1 MGPSKYAGLVISSIS
16 ILLAATISSV
26 PVQAATCGG
35 TIEMPQIL
43 TTGDQ
48 TTDLDVTGPCEVRA
62 GNYTFHNVNVYKKAG
77 SETPGILTFVDA
89 DINLYAESILVENQ
103 GSLIAGTEQS
113 PIGTNGGVLTIHL
126 WGKQSDAGILC
137 KSDLRCGVGADVW
150 NSNPAPPPMDQKP
163 SPPTSCNSSDGRT
176 LPKLPGDV
184 SDCFYRYQTLDMSDD
199 TLPAYFGH
207 KVLAVSY
214 GGTLHL
220 FGKKGATYAN
230 NGSSVRCADTDPSC
244 SGTSWIRLKGSLTPT
259 ATSMTLDGVVD
270 WTDQDHI
277 VLTSTDFLPGHSEE
291 LIINGNPVVD
301 NTAKTTMFHFT
312 NADGVTTGV
321 KWPHNG
327 IEYMYGSK
335 VPSRLGLPQTSIENR
350 AAVGLLS
357 RSIQIVSEGDT
368 TPIAP
373 MYETTFPP
381 EPTDGSVGYF
391 FGGHTIVRQG
401 FLSYQIQGVQFHQ
414 LGQGGSIM
422 HYPVHFHMARMTPGP
437 AITFVKDSSIDD
449 SMTRWITVHATQGVL
464 LARNVGYKSIGHGYY
479 LEDGTETDN
488 RLYSNLGVFARGAV
502 DNIQNPRK
510 VPGILTATTP
520 QEENPSLLG
529 FNNFPYYSDS
539 DRPTVFW
546 IMNGWNDFEYN
557 VAAGAGTCGA
567 CYWLVPA
574 AISGPSQN
582 QKWFGYAS
590 EQQGI
595 DRAATT
601 PLKTFFGNSCSSAM
615 TAFTEVG
622 NMSACLGVNNHISNE
637 SNLKMLSSEQ
647 AANAYKYENGQ
658 KHIDPYYWPQFA
670 DKGRTATRC
679 PDADKGVPDADCAK
693 PEVKVCNSGTEEN
706 CDVTVLDNFTT
717 SFNWEEKNFAAIWM
731 RPFWSLVVN
740 SAVTDVLNG
749 GVNFVTSGDFSKSSV
764 PTGFW
769 ALSRKTV
776 NVGSTQWHNAQN
788 TLLEDN
794 PLTSNAGPFNPFS
807 SKTLLCPD
815 GASKLK
821 GLKCGPDPTSGQ
833 QNNAFCL
840 SKEEGVSI
848 QLDNWSTFQRF
859 TSVYDGPTYQDSNA
873 YLDILPTYLTSDGNA
888 PNAGNATLCKPNA
901 SNGNPCVNTGFM
913 NASLPGV
920 RADQLNN
927 ACYLPNT
934 AIGWKQPNGF
944 YYAPAFHSNNLF
956 FDNVGI
962 RHFVIE
968 PLFKPGTFT
977 SPLDQTK
984 PTDPVRMANCYWSD
998 TIYNAFTDIDRQTV
1012 LNDDDG
1018 TLTGLTS
1025 PLYPPHK
1032 TETIS
1037 VNEQDFFDA
1046 PFEAP
1051 ECSSDLA
1058 LNATADAK
1066 CPPNTAKTSP
1076 YEYLSVALF
1085 PECALDVPANDAP
1098 LRMCDDA
1105 NSNWGSNCENAPGP
1119 PFGCAG
1125 VNIYRQLLTQGEA
1138 AGLPQQLR
1146 MMGQNTFQRSALT
1159 TNHGSYYIDTT
1170 VSKTAQEKQGAVSF
1184 SAFASKKKYDIFFL
1198 YSKPDTQ
1205 QTYKLYVGV
1214 ADPNY
1219 ATTHV
1224 KFGYVNID
1232 NQLYTFKEEGS
1243 GSLPEK
1249 WIADYKDGY
1258 LILTVDMSGTGTS
1271 GLAKD
1276 FARTE
1281 SMCQP
1286 KTMCSWNSRLNQCA
1300 CNPNSPY
1307 YSLCQQRNAN
1317 SDTVCSWS
1325 VKDLDCPAKGCPGLQ
1340 ITFPDNFTPDDATD
1354 HHRPAPTEFTA
1365 EPNYK
1370 ENWDVPFNLESKD
1383 IANDQCYYTRQPSA
1397 LTCP

>member
-1 MGPSKYAGLVISSIS
+1 MNPSKYAGLVTSSIF
-16 ILLAATISSV
+16 ILLAAMISA
-26 PVQAATCGG
+26 PAQAATCGG
-35 TIEMPQIL
+35 TTGAPQIL

-62 GNYTFHNVNVYKKAG
+62 GNYTFHNVNIYKKAG
-77 SETPGILTFVDA
+77 SDTAGTLTFVDA
-89 DINLYAESILVENQ
+89 DINFYAESILVENQ

-137 KSDLRCGVGADVW
+137 KGESLRCGVSTEVW
-150 NSNPAPPPMDQKP
+150 NSNPAPPPMDRMP
-163 SPPTSCNSSDGRT
+163 EPPASCESSNGTT
-176 LPKLPGDV
+176 LPKLPGEV
-184 SDCFYRYQTLDMSDD
+184 SDCFYRYQTLDMSDE

-207 KVLAVSY
+207 KVLAVSF

-220 FGKKGATYAN
+220 FGKKGATYAGS
-230 NGSSVRCADTDPSC
+230 GSSARCADTDPSC
-244 SGTSWIRLKGSLTPT
+244 SGTSWVRLKGSLTPT

-270 WTDQDHI
+270 WADQDHI
-277 VLTSTDFLPGHSEE
+277 VLTSTDFLPGHAEE
-291 LIINGNPVVD
+291 LIIQGNPVVD
-301 NTAKTTMFHFT
+301 STGKTTTFHFA

-327 IEYMYGSK
+327 IEYTYGSK
-335 VPSRLGLPQTSIENR
+335 VPTRLGLPQTSIETR

-357 RSIQIVSEGDT
+357 RSIKIVSEGDT
-368 TPIAP
+368 APVAP
-373 MYETTFPP
+373 MFETTFPP

-391 FGGHTIVRQG
+391 FGGHTVVRQG
-401 FLSYQIQGVQFHQ
+401 FLSYQVQGVQFHQ

-422 HYPVHFHMARMTPGP
+422 HYPVHFHMARMTPG
-437 AITFVKDSSIDD
+437 AATTFVKDSSIDD
-449 SMTRWITVHATQGVL
+449 SMTRWITIHATQGVL
-464 LARNVGYKSIGHGYY
+464 VARNVGYKSIGHGYY
-479 LEDGTETDN
+479 LEDGTETN
-488 RLYSNLGVFARGAV
+488 NELYSNLGVFARAAV

-520 QEENPSLLG
+520 TEENPTAPG

-539 DRPTVFW
+539 DRPAVFW
-546 IMNGWNDFEYN
+546 IMNGWNDFEHN

-567 CYWLVPA
+567 CYWLVPS

-582 QKWFGYAS
+582 QKWFGYAG
-590 EQQGI
+590 EQLGLA
-595 DRAATT
+595 RAATT
-601 PLKTFFGNSCSSAM
+601 PLKTFLGNSCSSAM

-622 NMSACLGVNNHISNE
+622 NMSACLGVNNHISNA
-637 SNLKMLSSEQ
+637 SNLKMLGSEQ
-647 AANAYKYENGQ
+647 AAKAYKYGPNGRQ
-658 KHIDPYYWPQFA
+658 IDPYYWPRFA

-679 PDADKGVPDADCAK
+679 PDADKGVADADCGK
-693 PEVKVCNSGTEEN
+693 PEVQVCNSGTEEN

-731 RPFWSLVVN
+731 RPFWSLVIN

-749 GVNFVTSGDFSKSSV
+749 GINFVTSGDFSKSSV

-788 TLLEDN
+788 PLLADN

-807 SKTLLCPD
+807 SKTLAGPD
-815 GASKLK
+815 GTAKLS
-821 GLKCGPDPTSGQ
+821 GLKCGPDPISGA
-833 QNNAFCL
+833 QNNSFCL
-840 SKEEGVSI
+840 SKDEGVSI

-873 YLDILPTYLTSDGNA
+873 YLDILPTYLTSDGNV
-888 PNAGNATLCKPNA
+888 PNAGNTKLCKPDPL
-901 SNGNPCVNTGFM
+901 NGNPCANTGFM
-913 NASLPGV
+913 NSSVPGV
-920 RADQLNN
+920 KADRLNN
-927 ACYLPNT
+927 GCYFPNA
-934 AIGWKQPNGF
+934 AIGWKQPNAF
-944 YYAPAFHSNNLF
+944 FYAPAFHSTNLF

-984 PTDPVRMANCYWSD
+984 PTDPVRMANCYWSPA
-998 TIYNAFTDIDRQTV
+998 IYNAFTDIDRQTV

-1025 PLYPPHK
+1025 SLNPPHK

-1046 PFEAP
+1046 PFETP

-1076 YEYLSVALF
+1076 YEYLSAVVF
-1085 PECALDVPANDAP
+1085 PECALNVGGDGP
-1098 LRMCDDA
+1098 LRMCNDA
-1105 NSNWGSNCENAPGP
+1105 YANWGSNCENASGQS
-1119 PFGCAG
+1119 FGCAG
-1125 VNIYRQLLTQGEA
+1125 VNIYRQLLTQGESP
-1138 AGLPQQLR
+1138 GLQQQLR

-1170 VSKTAQEKQGAVSF
+1170 VSKTAQANQGAVSF
-1184 SAFASKKKYDIFFL
+1184 SAFAARGKYDIFFL

-1205 QTYKLYVGV
+1205 QTYKLYVGA

-1232 NQLYTFKEEGS
+1232 NEKYTFKEEGS

-1249 WIADYKDGY
+1249 WKADYKDGY
-1258 LILTVDMSGTGTS
+1258 LTLAIDMSGTGTS

-1286 KTMCSWNSRLNQCA
+1286 RTMCSWNSRLNQCA
-1300 CNPNSPY
+1300 CNPASPY
-1307 YSLCQQRNAN
+1307 YSLCQERNAN
-1317 SDTVCSWS
+1317 SDTICSWS

-1340 ITFPDNFTPDDATD
+1340 ITFPDDFTPDDATD
-1354 HHRPAPTEFTA
+1354 HHRPAPTAYTA
-1365 EPNYK
+1365 QPDYK
-1370 ENWDVPFNLESKD
+1370 ESWDVPFNLESKD
-1383 IANDQCYYTRQPSA
+1383 IANEQCYYTSQPSA